1 MEYLLNLAKIGLGG
15 KQGNGK
21 QFVSWVHLYDFA
33 KSIDFLIHKEHISGV
48 INCAAP
54 NPIPN
59 EHFMKVIRQSVGRSW
74 GLPATKWMLEIGA
87 VFLRTQTELILKS
100 RKVISKR
107 LEEEG
112 FEFDYETIEEAMA
125 QIGRA

>member
-1 MEYLLNLAKIGLGG
+1 
-15 KQGNGK
+15 
-21 QFVSWVHLYDFA
+21 
-33 KSIDFLIHKEHISGV
+33 
-48 INCAAP
+48 
-54 NPIPN
+54 
-59 EHFMKVIRQSVGRSW
+59 
-74 GLPATKWMLEIGA
+74 MLEIGA